1 MLDEHG
7 RRLAKRD
14 NLTHL
19 DAYRTGSIRAER
31 VIGLMAFWRGASSTR
46 VEMNAAEFRSEFNL
60 DTLSRKPV
68 RFTAEDHHWLN
79 HAVCNS

>member
-1 MLDEHG
+1 
-7 RRLAKRD
+7 
-14 NLTHL
+14 
-19 DAYRTGSIRAER
+19 
-31 VIGLMAFWRGASSTR
+31 
-46 VEMNAAEFRSEFNL
+46 MNAAEFRSEFNL